1 MSMIEKQAKL
11 GRELLEL
18 NVDAVRK
25 FAELSSENFRRYM
38 ELNQSY
44 AQKLPEVREVGAF
57 VELQRDYGQSLW
69 DGVRDDFKA
78 RGDIVRTAVE
88 HTGSLIRGAFGSE
101 PEVAEG
107 QAEAASTRRGRFIS
121 PSPSVRDAVTSTALL
136 PERKAPG
143 TRWAVAAGR
152 WTRPARPAAA
162 LGRATGIDAVRAPR
176 GSHARTRAPDRRRG
190 RRPGNAHG
198 GAP

>member
-18 NVDAVRK
+18 NVDTVRK

-101 PEVAEG
+101 PKVAEG
-107 QAEAASTRRGRFIS
+107 QAEAA
-121 PSPSVRDAVTSTALL
+121 A
-136 PERKAPG
+136 E
-143 TRWAVAAGR
+143 AA
-152 WTRPARPAAA
+152 
-162 LGRATGIDAVRAPR
+162 
-176 GSHARTRAPDRRRG
+176 
-190 RRPGNAHG
+190 
-198 GAP
+198 

>member
-18 NVDAVRK
+18 NVDTVRK

-107 QAEAASTRRGRFIS
+107 QAEAA
-121 PSPSVRDAVTSTALL
+121 A
-136 PERKAPG
+136 E
-143 TRWAVAAGR
+143 AA
-152 WTRPARPAAA
+152 
-162 LGRATGIDAVRAPR
+162 
-176 GSHARTRAPDRRRG
+176 
-190 RRPGNAHG
+190 
-198 GAP
+198 